1 MDRSLRLDPNQ
12 LSGLPVVH
20 PPPMLREA
28 AEGSAAETLRRVET
42 LEAPAAAGATGRPRR
57 DQVDGLGCDAWNEFK
72 ETYAEWLM
80 LVFASSLLHFL
91 RGRCICKG
99 G

>member
-57 DQVDGLGCDAWNEFK
+57 DQVDGRALAVMHGMNSKKF
-72 ETYAEWLM
+72 TR
-80 LVFASSLLHFL
+80 S
-91 RGRCICKG
+91 G
-99 G
+99 

>member
-42 LEAPAAAGATGRPRR
+42 LEAPAAAGAAGRPRR
-57 DQVDGLGCDAWNEFK
+57 DQVDGRALAVMHGTNSK
-72 ETYAEWLM
+72 KLTQ
-80 LVFASSLLHFL
+80 S
-91 RGRCICKG
+91 G
-99 G
+99 